1 MILKKWLKMCAST
14 VLAFVLATT
23 ATLSVSAPQA
33 HAADELSVDVPAAYL
48 IDAKTGQV
56 LYAKNENE
64 KRYPA
69 STTKLM
75 TLLLVEDAIAQGK
88 AKLTDIVPV
97 TQESYNIGGSSAYLD
112 PREKWTLEDMI
123 KFICVPSAND
133 ADVAVADFLAGNET
147 EFVRK
152 MNEKAKELGMNNTH
166 FTDASGLHNP
176 DHYTTAHDLA
186 IVARELVT
194 KYPQILKYTSIPKLV
209 VRDGKNVFEN
219 TNKLVGKYEGLDG
232 LKTGFTDQAGYNLV
246 STAERNGFR
255 VIGVILGAADD
266 DKRVSETRKLLDY
279 AFNNFTE
286 KQLYKKDQPLSQMAP
301 VEKGKSK
308 EVPVAP
314 NTDVS
319 VALPN
324 GQSDAKIEQKVTFD
338 AVTAPVKKGQ
348 KMGTLSL
355 VYNGKVL
362 NTVDLVATED
372 DEKGSWIRLF
382 FRGIIDGITKTVKS
396 WFKK

>member
-1 MILKKWLKMCAST
+1 MKKWMNKWASVFLAVVLVAT
-14 VLAFVLATT
+14 VTFT
-23 ATLSVSAPQA
+23 SSAPQA
-33 HAADELSVDVPAAYL
+33 RAADDLSIDAPAAYL

-56 LYAKNENE
+56 LYAKNENA

-75 TLLLVEDAIAQGK
+75 TLLLVEEAIAQGK
-88 AKLTDIVPV
+88 AKLTDVVPV
-97 TQESYNIGGSSAYLD
+97 SQEAYNIGGSSAYLD

-133 ADVAVADFLAGNET
+133 ADVAVADYLAGNEA

-152 MNEKAKELGMNNTH
+152 MNEKAKELGMTNTH

-176 DHYTTAHDLA
+176 DHYTTAHDLS

-209 VRDGKNVFEN
+209 VRDGKNIFEN
-219 TNKLVGKYEGLDG
+219 TNKLLGNYDGLDG

-255 VIGVILGAADD
+255 VIGVILGAAND

-301 VEKGKSK
+301 VEKGKDK

-314 NTDVS
+314 NTDVY
-319 VALPN
+319 VALPA
-324 GQSDAKIEQKVTFD
+324 GQANAKVDQKITFD
-338 AVTAPVKKGQ
+338 SVTAPIKKGQ
-348 KMGTLSL
+348 KVGTLSL

-362 NTVDLVATED
+362 NNVDLVATQD
-372 DEKGSWIRLF
+372 DDKGSWIRLF
-382 FRGIIDGITKTVKS
+382 FRGIFEGITKTVKG
-396 WFKK
+396 WFK

>member
-1 MILKKWLKMCAST
+1 MIMKKWMNKWASVFLAVVLVAT
-14 VLAFVLATT
+14 VTFTFT
-23 ATLSVSAPQA
+23 APQA
-33 HAADELSVDVPAAYL
+33 RAADDLSIDAPAAYL

-56 LYAKNENE
+56 LYAKNENA

-75 TLLLVEDAIAQGK
+75 TLLLAEEAIAQGK
-88 AKLTDIVPV
+88 AKLTDVVPV
-97 TQESYNIGGSSAYLD
+97 SQEAYNIGGSSAYLD

-133 ADVAVADFLAGNET
+133 ADVAVADHLAGNEA

-152 MNEKAKELGMNNTH
+152 MNEKAKELGMTNTH

-219 TNKLVGKYEGLDG
+219 TNKLLGNYDGLDG

-255 VIGVILGAADD
+255 VIGIILGAASDE
-266 DKRVSETRKLLDY
+266 KRVSETRKLLDY

-301 VEKGKSK
+301 VEKGKDK

-314 NTDVS
+314 NTDVY
-319 VALPN
+319 VALPS
-324 GQSDAKIEQKVTFD
+324 GQANAKVDQKITFD
-338 AVTAPVKKGQ
+338 SVTAPIKKGQ
-348 KMGTLSL
+348 KVGTLSL
-355 VYNGKVL
+355 VYDGKVL
-362 NTVDLVATED
+362 NNVDLVATQD
-372 DEKGSWIRLF
+372 DDKGSWIRLF
-382 FRGIIDGITKTVKS
+382 FRGVFEGIAKTVKG
-396 WFKK
+396 WFK

>member
-1 MILKKWLKMCAST
+1 MKKWMNKWASVFLAVVLVAT
-14 VLAFVLATT
+14 VTFTF
-23 ATLSVSAPQA
+23 SAPQA
-33 HAADELSVDVPAAYL
+33 RAADDLSIDAPAAYL

-56 LYAKNENE
+56 LYAKNENA

-75 TLLLVEDAIAQGK
+75 TLLLVEEAIAQGK
-88 AKLTDIVPV
+88 AKLTDVVPV
-97 TQESYNIGGSSAYLD
+97 SQEAYNIGGSSAYLD

-133 ADVAVADFLAGNET
+133 ADVAVADYLAGNEA

-152 MNEKAKELGMNNTH
+152 MNEKAKELGMTNTH

-176 DHYTTAHDLA
+176 DHYTTAHDLS

-209 VRDGKNVFEN
+209 VRDGKNIFEN
-219 TNKLVGKYEGLDG
+219 TNKLLGNYDGLDG

-255 VIGVILGAADD
+255 VIGVILGAAND

-301 VEKGKSK
+301 VEKGKDK

-314 NTDVS
+314 NTDVY
-319 VALPN
+319 VALPA
-324 GQSDAKIEQKVTFD
+324 GQANAKVDQKITFD
-338 AVTAPVKKGQ
+338 SVTAPIKKGQ
-348 KMGTLSL
+348 KVGTLSL

-362 NTVDLVATED
+362 NNVDLVATQD
-372 DEKGSWIRLF
+372 DDKGSWIRLF
-382 FRGIIDGITKTVKS
+382 FRGIFEGIAKTVKG
-396 WFKK
+396 WFK